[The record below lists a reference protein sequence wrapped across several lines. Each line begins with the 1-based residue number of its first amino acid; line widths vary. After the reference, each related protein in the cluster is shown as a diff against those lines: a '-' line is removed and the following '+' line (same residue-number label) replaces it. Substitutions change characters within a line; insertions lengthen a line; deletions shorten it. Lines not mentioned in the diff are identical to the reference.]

1 MENTHE
7 FKAVHNPLFCKER
20 DILFNINTDK
30 EHQSTKNKF
39 YNPGDIPV
47 CNPKNDCSVI
57 QDLLNEKTNE
67 LETIKNQFDLA
78 FKDRSRLRILREYI
92 SLQLKDIDA
101 DLDVVR
107 KTIETLDDRYLK
119 YIKNNV

>member
-7 FKAVHNPLFCKER
+7 LKTVHDPLFCKEG
-20 DILFNINTDK
+20 DIAFVLNTEK
-30 EHQSTKNKF
+30 EYQSTQDKF

-78 FKDRSRLRILREYI
+78 FKDRSRLHILREYV

>member
-7 FKAVHNPLFCKER
+7 FKTVHDPLFCEKQDIAFILNTEKEY
-20 DILFNINTDK
+20 
-30 EHQSTKNKF
+30 QSTEDKF
-39 YNPGDIPV
+39 YNPGDIPA
-47 CNPKNDCSVI
+47 CNPENDCSVI

-67 LETIKNQFDLA
+67 LEIIKNQFDLA